1 MVATQNGKVSTG
13 KPSGTK
19 TLASPKETIADHIAA
34 AIEMSTDLI
43 ENRWTIAPTTSA
55 VKTTL

>member
-43 ENRWTIAPTTSA
+43 EN
-55 VKTTL
+55 K